1 MQRSAGRAF
10 QAEGRPAAELKDNEA
25 LGAGLKC
32 MRGSGE
38 RQGGQGAFMESLAG
52 HWQDF
57 WKPLEGLKQSDTI

>member
-10 QAEGRPAAELKDNEA
+10 QAEGRPAAELEDNEA

-38 RQGGQGAFMESLAG
+38 RHGGGGRGRSWRAWQGTGKTSGS
-52 HWQDF
+52 HWRV
-57 WKPLEGLKQSDTI
+57 

>member
-10 QAEGRPAAELKDNEA
+10 QAEGRPAAELEDNEA

-38 RQGGQGAFMESLAG
+38 RHGAGGGRSWRAWQGTGKTSGS
-52 HWQDF
+52 HWRV
-57 WKPLEGLKQSDTI
+57 